1 MTVTDII
8 TELQDVVEVF
18 KLLDLLVLL
27 IAGIAMAISFF
38 LLLTSCQANIREN
51 SWEFG
56 VYRALGL
63 TKSQMTRIY
72 MYETLVC
79 ILAASLIGFVIG
91 IGSALTLT
99 FQFLMFNE
107 LPFKFAF
114 PYTIFFS
121 VFSLAILTAVVSS
134 YTAIKEVRGSSIA

>member
-1 MTVTDII
+1 
-8 TELQDVVEVF
+8 
-18 KLLDLLVLL
+18 
-27 IAGIAMAISFF
+27 MAISFF

-63 TKSQMTRIY
+63 SKSQMTRIY

-79 ILAASLIGFVIG
+79 ILAASIIGCVVG

-99 FQFLMFNE
+99 LQLLMFNE
-107 LPFKFAF
+107 LPFSFAF
-114 PYTIFFS
+114 PYTVFFS
-121 VFSLAILTAVVSS
+121 VLSLALLTALFSS
-134 YTAIKEVRGSSIA
+134 YTAIKEVRESTIAQIVKGID